1 MPCWIVLCEN
11 AVLNFHIKQNHRGF
25 LCYIEKAQGLVCTTN
40 VLKTKQY
47 NREVNVT
54 VEMLGFPYFMEKPH
68 RGFCILFLI
77 IFKLLENKEKFS
89 KILSPQNLN

>member
-1 MPCWIVLCEN
+1 M
-11 AVLNFHIKQNHRGF
+11 
-25 LCYIEKAQGLVCTTN
+25 CTTN

-54 VEMLGFPYFMEKPH
+54 VEILGFPYFMGKP
-68 RGFCILFLI
+68 RGGFCIRFLI

-89 KILSPQNLN
+89 KIN